1 MNDLTSL
8 EEIIS
13 KLAPED
19 YGHVQQ
25 RGQALVEEQKNGLK
39 PTIQATRDYEQFAY
53 LRENRDVSQKAVSR
67 LIKSIE
73 TEDLSYC
80 FPILVTSG
88 DKSFKD
94 KLVILDGQHR
104 FEALKALGLP
114 IYYIITPKAIC
125 AQDIIMANANTKKWT
140 RSDIVVSLA
149 KTGDQDAQRVVEF
162 ANKWQVEIN
171 TIWHHW
177 CPTKIAYGQNCP
189 IFGDEERQRAS
200 TVLEVSLSLFKE
212 KPFYKSFRFLRA
224 LDYFLFNTLAGS
236 VSAREMFAKKTKHYS
251 DFLTPSHEWKGYL
264 EKLLKLMNYKSAEK
278 IVCPLLF

>member
-1 MNDLTSL
+1 M
-8 EEIIS
+8 ER
-13 KLAPED
+13 A
-19 YGHVQQ
+19 
-25 RGQALVEEQKNGLK
+25 
-39 PTIQATRDYEQFAY
+39 IQATRDYEQFAY

-94 KLVILDGQHR
+94 KFVILDGQHR

-140 RSDIVVSLA
+140 RADIVKSLA
-149 KTGDQDAQRVVEF
+149 KTGYQDAQRVVEF
-162 ANKWQVEIN
+162 SKEWQVEIN
-171 TIWHHW
+171 TVWHHW
-177 CPTKIAYGQNCP
+177 CPTKTVYGQNAP
-189 IFGDEERQRAS
+189 VFGEEQLNRAS
-200 TVLEVSLSLFKE
+200 AVLEVSLSLFKD

-224 LDYFLFNTLAGS
+224 LDYFLFVTLAGS
-236 VSAREMFAKKTKHYS
+236 NSAREMFTKKAKHYS

-264 EKLLKLMNYKSAEK
+264 EKLLKLMNYKNAEK
-278 IVCPLLF
+278 FVCPILF